1 VPARARSFLMQPLIE
16 RNLNEWILPLV
27 SGNVVQTAF
36 TAKVNARATWVFS
49 QSSKT

>member
-1 VPARARSFLMQPLIE
+1 MQPLIE

-36 TAKVNARATWVFS
+36 TAKVNACATWVS
-49 QSSKT
+49 LNQTKT